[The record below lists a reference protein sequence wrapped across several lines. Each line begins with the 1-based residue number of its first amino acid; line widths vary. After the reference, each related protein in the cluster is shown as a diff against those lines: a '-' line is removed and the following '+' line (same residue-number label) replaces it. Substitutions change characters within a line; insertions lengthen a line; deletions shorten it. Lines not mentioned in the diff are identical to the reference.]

1 MKIKVLVICLLIA
14 SGLSSQNRYPSYWER
29 IKSCDSSVK
38 SPYKGVGDSILRT
51 APLFKGKPVYIFTGK
66 YFRFTPNAPLKPV
79 YYRENFPNKY
89 YVLWSVQDSL
99 FLPMIKSQQEL
110 FIKQ

>member
-1 MKIKVLVICLLIA
+1 MRIQALVICLLIVLG
-14 SGLSSQNRYPSYWER
+14 SSSQNRYSSYWE
-29 IKSCDSSVK
+29 IAKSYGSKVNI
-38 SPYKGVGDSILRT
+38 PYKGIGDSLLRT

-66 YFRFTPNAPLKPV
+66 YFRFTPSAPLKPV
-79 YYRENFPNKY
+79 YYKEGFPNKY
-89 YVLWSVQDSL
+89 YVLWDTKDSL